1 MPYLVSVIWAGKPL
15 NIPVFKEF
23 YDLMVGFF
31 GPSVRTCVEGN
42 HQIDAEL
49 QGLFENLMATPQQV
63 NILFRHFCDKYELD
77 VAAFNKVGHNA
88 PIGDLNFLDFTHPG
102 VNFGPGNTGHQG
114 QGGHFGGPG
123 GGGGMGGGGGG
134 MQLP

>member
-1 MPYLVSVIWAGKPL
+1 VSVIWAGKPL

-88 PIGDLNFLDFTHPG
+88 PIGDLNFLNTHPG
-102 VNFGPGNTGHQG
+102 VNF
-114 QGGHFGGPG
+114 GPG